1 MGSLQLNP
9 EHVIELWTQ
18 NGLYRI
24 EMLFGDIT
32 KLPREEKVDIIMV
45 SAFPGDYSPM
55 SGTVLGALKK
65 NLGVNLMN
73 LSNEKDLDL
82 RHHFSCW
89 LTRPLINDH
98 PHLPFNKV
106 LCFESRR
113 TADSVTQQISQMFR
127 VFVPVFN
134 NTEHS
139 VITPLLATGHQGR
152 GKSQVLGAMIE
163 SAASW
168 ILAGLPLKVLKI
180 VVYGNFDDGINTMFT
195 ALKTR
200 YLKKNEALKNKIL
213 KKAYDVCL
221 TFNPVDKT
229 FVDAIKEQFQKLKPD
244 VKLYIQSKEFKEGQ
258 IWQDEIFSN
267 MVACKKIVTVLTPN
281 FMESSE
287 CLDQY
292 NMAMCC
298 NQLFSANVLSPFYVD
313 TIKTLPSY
321 MGLVQWIDCR
331 IRKEGDTT
339 HDKIREACSMVI
351 ESLDKQPS
359 DAATS
364 KTIIEAKL
372 QSAEKFQY
380 DVFISY
386 SHRNPQQA
394 ELMLEIFKHIDP
406 LIKVFYDR
414 SALTTG
420 VNWQNML
427 YQSVGECQCM
437 VALISPNYLTS
448 TVCTEE
454 FNLAF
459 ARHLCK
465 DKGMRLIPV
474 LIEGVNEL
482 PEHISECLD
491 VKHAAGD
498 FKEFATGLASEVV
511 DWLKSE
517 ESEQIDPEEM
527 TVLDIYD
534 ELEAWRCSQVKQK
547 FQLSFEEKMI
557 APIKNP
563 NIQKRQN
570 IEIDESVMDIAIIY
584 ANDTVNL
591 VGTFCSVIDKLYP
604 GLNISLHTAV
614 EQTRL
619 SALDKAKCIVLFI
632 SQQFLQSDAHMQE
645 LHLVLNRQ
653 RSLENDII
661 YLIKAGPLHGRPF
674 FPRILKYDLVLSDD
688 VWADFQKSCFP
699 DTKPDKK
706 VVYCKKSRFGH
717 AHTFRSQYKDFFAVL
732 KAVYDVL
739 EFLLHPDTMLENHGA
754 LLVNLKEHRRKETSQ
769 EPKLGKPVSQHGSE
783 EPVSQTVE
791 HKPESMTTPA
801 DNTKTLTNKESDKE
815 GKIENNPNI
824 SKNADQN
831 HIKNDKAVCK
841 EGKKSSACTLL

>member
-98 PHLPFNKV
+98 PHLPFNKPQD
-106 LCFESRR
+106 SRQCY
-113 TADSVTQQISQMFR
+113 TAD
-127 VFVPVFN
+127 
-134 NTEHS
+134 
-139 VITPLLATGHQGR
+139 ITDVSCGR

-200 YLKKNEALKNKIL
+200 YLKKNEALK
-213 KKAYDVCL
+213 
-221 TFNPVDKT
+221 
-229 FVDAIKEQFQKLKPD
+229 
-244 VKLYIQSKEFKEGQ
+244 
-258 IWQDEIFSN
+258 
-267 MVACKKIVTVLTPN
+267 
-281 FMESSE
+281 SSE

-321 MGLVQWIDCR
+321 MGL
-331 IRKEGDTT
+331 
-339 HDKIREACSMVI
+339 ACSMVI

-754 LLVNLKEHRRKETSQ
+754 LL